1 MCDLAS
7 VTLQWD
13 QRHCYGEL
21 TLGCVWTPGN
31 HEGSF
36 WREAIGLDHRRRGDR
51 GSTVRVWERKRCFVP
66 VKPAVVGAGS
76 DDDEFQAS
84 LRLYTDSL
92 QGLPKE
98 PALLTP

>member
-1 MCDLAS
+1 M
-7 VTLQWD
+7 
-13 QRHCYGEL
+13 
-21 TLGCVWTPGN
+21 
-31 HEGSF
+31 
-36 WREAIGLDHRRRGDR
+36 
-51 GSTVRVWERKRCFVP
+51 WERRRCFVP

-84 LRLYTDSL
+84 LGLYTDSL